1 MNKLFLNVTAFVFA
15 LLIVVGLLYFG
26 KNDVLNYYAKP
37 LQESLKKTSSLQ
49 SDLENGK
56 IVVFGSSEL
65 LSTNLKFIPQNYF
78 NNDLKIPLRVQGNEG
93 HQGFTILSQL
103 ATYDN
108 DNVKENSRIVILL
121 SPSWYTGNSDNG
133 TKVSKFLE
141 FMYPGMMNKLYFQSN
156 VDDSYK
162 LLINNYVKKNLNLI
176 KDPSYIYK
184 YSFNEIEEEENFVD
198 KVSKK
203 FIMGCFDD
211 KAMKPQPI
219 DYEKLVLN
227 YDELKT
233 EAKKIAAPST
243 NNSYGIADAYFTK
256 YIEPSIK
263 SGDFPYTI
271 IVPSELDKNQ
281 EYQDLLVLLELLKDY
296 KIKPLFVMQDL
307 HPYVFV
313 KNRDIMNNLVKT
325 IKNKVEE
332 YGYGYYDMWSYN
344 KEDYE
349 IGTLTDIVHP
359 GEIGWVKI
367 NQKIIE
373 YFMTKDTKNNTEEEV
388 Q

>member
-15 LLIVVGLLYFG
+15 LLLVVGLLYFG
-26 KNDVLNYYAKP
+26 KNEVLNYYAKP
-37 LQESLKKTSSLQ
+37 LQERLKKTSSLQ

-93 HQGFTILSQL
+93 HQDFAILSQL
-103 ATYDN
+103 AAYDN
-108 DNVKENSRIVILL
+108 DTIKENSRIVILL
-121 SPSWYTGNSDNG
+121 SPSWFTGNSDNG

-184 YSFNEIEEEENFVD
+184 YSYNEIEEEENFVD

-211 KAMKPQPI
+211 KAMKAQPI
-219 DYEKLVLN
+219 DYENLVLN
-227 YDELKT
+227 YDELKL
-233 EAKKIAAPST
+233 EAKKIAALST

-263 SGDFPYTI
+263 TGDFPYNI

-313 KNRDIMNNLVKT
+313 KNRDVMNNLVKT

-373 YFMTKDTKNNTEEEV
+373 YFMTKDIKNDTTEEA

>member
-1 MNKLFLNVTAFVFA
+1 MNKLFLNVSSFIFA
-15 LLIVVGLLYFG
+15 LLVVVGLLYSS
-26 KNDVLNYYAKP
+26 KNEILNYYAKS
-37 LQESLKKTSSLQ
+37 LQESLEKTNSLQ
-49 SDLENGK
+49 NDLENGK
-56 IVVFGSSEL
+56 IVLFGSSEL
-65 LSTNLKFIPQNYF
+65 LSTNLKFMSQNYF
-78 NNDLKIPLRVQGNEG
+78 NNDLKIPLRIQGNEG
-93 HQGFTILSQL
+93 HQDFAILSQL

-108 DNVKENSRIVILL
+108 DNIKENARVVILL
-121 SPSWYTGNSDNG
+121 SPSWFTGTSDNG
-133 TKVSKFLE
+133 TKTSKFLE

-184 YSFNEIEEEENFVD
+184 YSYNQIEEEENFVD
-198 KVSKK
+198 KIAKK

-211 KAMKPQPI
+211 KAMNPQPI
-219 DYEKLVLN
+219 DYENLTLN
-227 YDELKT
+227 YNDLKI
-233 EAKKIAAPST
+233 EANKIST
-243 NNSYGIADAYFTK
+243 SSSNNSYGIDNSYFSK
-256 YIEPSIK
+256 HIEPSIK
-263 SGDFPYTI
+263 SGDFPYNI
-271 IVPSELDKNQ
+271 IVPNELDKNQ
-281 EYQDLLVLLELLKDY
+281 EYQDLLLLLELLKDY

-307 HPYVFV
+307 HPHVFV
-313 KNRDIMNNLVKT
+313 KNRDVMNNLVKT
-325 IKNKVEE
+325 IKYKVQE

-359 GEIGWVKI
+359 GELGWLKI

-373 YFMTKDTKNNTEEEV
+373 YFMTKDIKNDTTEEA

>member
-1 MNKLFLNVTAFVFA
+1 MNKLFLNITSFAFA
-15 LLIVVGLLYFG
+15 LLVVIGLLYFG
-26 KNDVLNYYAKP
+26 KNEALNYYAKP

-56 IVVFGSSEL
+56 VVVFGSSEL

-93 HQGFTILSQL
+93 HQGFAILSQL

-184 YSFNEIEEEENFVD
+184 YSYNEIEEEESFVD

-219 DYEKLVLN
+219 DYENVVLN
-227 YDELKT
+227 YDELKV

-243 NNSYGIADAYFTK
+243 NNSYGIADTYFTK
-256 YIEPSIK
+256 FIETSIK

-281 EYQDLLVLLELLKDY
+281 EYQDLLLLLELLKDY

-307 HPYVFV
+307 HPHVFV
-313 KNRDIMNNLVKT
+313 KNRDVMNNLVKT
-325 IKNKVEE
+325 IKNKVQE

-373 YFMTKDTKNNTEEEV
+373 YFMTKDIKNDTTEEA

>member
-1 MNKLFLNVTAFVFA
+1 MNKFFLNITSFVFA
-15 LLIVVGLLYFG
+15 LLVVIGFLYFG
-26 KNDVLNYYAKP
+26 KNEVLNYYAKP

-65 LSTNLKFIPQNYF
+65 LSSNLKFIPQNYF

-93 HQGFTILSQL
+93 HQDFAILSQL
-103 ATYDN
+103 AAYDN
-108 DNVKENSRIVILL
+108 DTIKENSRIVILL
-121 SPSWYTGNSDNG
+121 SPSWFTGNSDNG

-184 YSFNEIEEEENFVD
+184 YSYNEIEEEENFVD

-211 KAMKPQPI
+211 KAMKAQPI
-219 DYEKLVLN
+219 DYENLVLN
-227 YDELKT
+227 YDELKL
-233 EAKKIAAPST
+233 EAKKIAALST

-263 SGDFPYTI
+263 TGDFPYNI

-313 KNRDIMNNLVKT
+313 KNRDVMNNLVKT

-373 YFMTKDTKNNTEEEV
+373 YFMTKDIKNDTTEEA

>member
-1 MNKLFLNVTAFVFA
+1 VNKFFLNITSFVFA
-15 LLIVVGLLYFG
+15 LLVVIGFLYFG
-26 KNDVLNYYAKP
+26 KNEVLNYYAKP

-56 IVVFGSSEL
+56 VVVFGSSEL

-93 HQGFTILSQL
+93 HQGFAILSQL

-162 LLINNYVKKNLNLI
+162 FLINNYVKKNLNLI

-219 DYEKLVLN
+219 DYENVVLN

-233 EAKKIAAPST
+233 EAKEIAALST
-243 NNSYGIADAYFTK
+243 NNSYGIANAYFTK

-296 KIKPLFVMQDL
+296 RIKPLFVMQDL

-373 YFMTKDTKNNTEEEV
+373 YFMTKDIKNDTTEEA